1 MTKEEKSALR
11 ARKKQIEK
19 EIQKL
24 FKEYRDIQ
32 RKLVQE
38 HADEKKEAA
47 Q

>member
-32 RKLVQE
+32 RKLTQE
-38 HADEKKEAA
+38 HTDEKKEAA

>member
-38 HADEKKEAA
+38 HVDEKKEVA

>member
-24 FKEYRDIQ
+24 FKEYCDIQ
-32 RKLVQE
+32 RKLTQE
-38 HADEKKEAA
+38 HANEKKEAA

>member
-32 RKLVQE
+32 RKLTQE
-38 HADEKKEAA
+38 YADEKKEAA

>member
-1 MTKEEKSALR
+1 MTKDEKAALR

-24 FKEYRDIQ
+24 SKEYKSIQ
-32 RKLVQE
+32 RKLTE
-38 HADEKKEAA
+38 EYFDERKKTR

>member
-32 RKLVQE
+32 RKLANE
-38 HADEKKEAA
+38 STNNKKETA

>member
-32 RKLVQE
+32 RKLAQE
-38 HADEKKEAA
+38 HTDEKKEAA

>member
-32 RKLVQE
+32 RKLTQE
-38 HADEKKEAA
+38 NETKRKETA